1 LEEVEDVANGIEDLA
16 RRTLNAAWRRRTNG
30 FIVEDVVTPRDQQV
44 AREMGYENPSAE
56 ELRRVEQWLEERRYI
71 VPANMVGRGKG
82 TMLGDFY
89 TITPE
94 GHAFREGAD

>member
-1 LEEVEDVANGIEDLA
+1 VANGIEDLA
-16 RRTLNAAWRRRTNG
+16 RRMLNAAWKRRTNG

-44 AREMGYENPSAE
+44 AREMGYEDYTAE
-56 ELRRVEQWLEERRYI
+56 DLRRVEQWLEDRRYI
-71 VPANMVGRGKG
+71 VPATMVGRGKG

>member
-1 LEEVEDVANGIEDLA
+1 VANGIEDLA
-16 RRTLNAAWRRRTNG
+16 RRMLNAAWRRRTNG
-30 FIVEDVVTPRDQQV
+30 FIVPDVISPRDQQV
-44 AREMGYENPSAE
+44 AREMGYDEGHSAE
-56 ELRRVEQWLEERRYI
+56 ELWRVEQWLEERRYI

>member
-1 LEEVEDVANGIEDLA
+1 MANRIEDLA
-16 RRTLNAAWRRRTNG
+16 RRLLNAAWKRRTSA

-56 ELRRVEQWLEERRYI
+56 ELWRVEQWLEDRRYI
-71 VPANMVGRGKG
+71 VPATMVGRGKG